1 MIHIRV
7 VLEPRTPR
15 ILNIVEEIRSDRM
28 TTEAPVS
35 FPGFVDQRSTA
46 SAYLIRIR
54 HLKARMMETTGMPA
68 NP

>member
-1 MIHIRV
+1 
-7 VLEPRTPR
+7 
-15 ILNIVEEIRSDRM
+15 M